1 MRQILITYCIVFG
14 CLALLKPSTALAQEK
29 EGVNF
34 ETKLSKSKLG
44 INERLRVD
52 FSMNKDGDNFNPPD
66 FKGFRVVMG
75 PSQSISSS
83 WINGVRSYSK
93 TYSYTLA
100 PTARGK
106 FVIKQATIVIDG
118 KTYKSLPKEVEVTA
132 AVDKPSDQMTV
143 DDIADENLHLVAEVS
158 KTKPYLNEAISVV
171 YKLYVSPTINVSN
184 FRPLDNPKYNNFWS
198 QEISFTKYNV
208 QNGTY
213 KGQAYRYVILKKV
226 VLYPQKEGQLE
237 IEPLSLDVT
246 LDVPTNRRD
255 FFGGRIYTQTNKT
268 VSAGKRTINVKPLP
282 ENGRPVDF
290 SGAVGEFDFSVSA
303 SKTELKATESLQ
315 AVVEVQ
321 GKGNL
326 KLFQLP
332 EPNLPGSLE
341 VYEPEFDVN
350 VRTSLSGM
358 QGKVSNNYTI
368 VPSFRGKYPIP
379 SISFSYFNP
388 KTAQYHTL
396 SSDEIMIN
404 VLEGPTSGSIAATS
418 PASGNKQNVVSSG
431 MQFNFLKLKPNLT
444 SISKPYFF
452 ASTRFYAWLIS
463 PLLLIP
469 LVILLGKKQEAIASD
484 EAGNKIK
491 RANKLARKYLY
502 TAKKNLGNKDDF
514 YIALEK
520 ALHNYLKAKLKIET
534 TDFSKEKITSLLAE
548 KNVTEKTTDGFIGL
562 LHNCEVARYSPF
574 SEVQMQQDYNKAS
587 EVISALDKRL

>member
-1 MRQILITYCIVFG
+1 MRSVFLTYSLIIG
-14 CLALLKPSTALAQEK
+14 CLAMLVPGHALSQEK
-29 EGVNF
+29 EGVTF
-34 ETKLSKSKLG
+34 ETKLSKPKLG

-52 FSMNKDGDNFNPPD
+52 FTMNKDGDNFNPPD
-66 FKGFRVVMG
+66 FNGFRVVMG

-100 PTARGK
+100 PTARGR

-158 KTKPYLNEAISVV
+158 KTAPYLNEAISVV
-171 YKLYVSPTINVSN
+171 YKLYVSPSINVSN

-226 VLYPQKEGQLE
+226 VLYPQKEGKLE

-282 ENGRPVDF
+282 DQGKPLDF

-303 SKTELKATESLQ
+303 SKTELKASESLQ
-315 AVVEVQ
+315 AIVEVK

-341 VYEPEFDVN
+341 VYEPEFDVD

-358 QGKVSNNYTI
+358 QGKVRNNYTI
-368 VPSFRGKYPIP
+368 VPSYRGKYPIP
-379 SISFSYFNP
+379 TISFSYFNP
-388 KTAQYHTL
+388 RTSTYHTL
-396 SSDEIMIN
+396 SSDEITIN
-404 VLEGPTSGSIAATS
+404 VLEGPTSGAVAGTPAAT
-418 PASGNKQNVVSSG
+418 GNKQSIISSG
-431 MQFNFLKLKPNLT
+431 MQFNFIKLKPNLT
-444 SISKPYFF
+444 TISQPHFF
-452 ASTRFYAWLIS
+452 ASPRFYAWLIS

-469 LVILLGKKQEAIASD
+469 LAILLGKKQEAIASD
-484 EAGNKIK
+484 EAGNRIK
-491 RANKLARKYLY
+491 RANRLARKYLS
-502 TAKKNLGNKDDF
+502 TAKKNLGEKDAF

-548 KNVTEKTTDGFIGL
+548 KNVSEETTNGFIEL
-562 LHNCEVARYSPF
+562 LHNCEMARYSPF
-574 SEVQMQQDYNKAS
+574 SEVQMQQDYKKAI
-587 EVISALDKRL
+587 EVISSLDKRL

>member
-1 MRQILITYCIVFG
+1 MRRILYSYGIVFFFFG
-14 CLALLKPSTALAQEK
+14 LLTSTTAEAQEK
-29 EGVNF
+29 EGVTF
-34 ETKLSKSKLG
+34 EAKLSKSKLG

-52 FSMNKDGDNFNPPD
+52 FTMNKDGDNFNPPD
-66 FKGFRVVMG
+66 FEGFRVVMG

-100 PTARGK
+100 PTARGS
-106 FVIKQATIVIDG
+106 FSIKQATIVIDG
-118 KTYKSLPKEVEVTA
+118 KIYKSLPKDVVVTA

-158 KTKPYLNEAISVV
+158 KTTPYLNEAVSVV

-198 QEISFTKYNV
+198 QEIPFSKYNV

-213 KGQAYRYVILKKV
+213 KGQAYRFVILKKV
-226 VLYPQKEGQLE
+226 VLYPQKSGQLE

-282 ENGRPVDF
+282 EQGKPADF
-290 SGAVGEFDFSVSA
+290 SGAVGEFDFVVSA

-315 AVVEVQ
+315 AVVEVK

-332 EPNLPGSLE
+332 EPNLPASLE
-341 VYEPEFDVN
+341 VYEPEFNVD
-350 VRTSLSGM
+350 VRTALSGM

-368 VPSFRGKYPIP
+368 VPSYRGKYPIP
-379 SISFSYFNP
+379 RISFSYFNP
-388 KTAQYHTL
+388 KTSKYHTL
-396 SSDEIMIN
+396 ASEEIMIN
-404 VLEGPTSGSIAATS
+404 VLDGPSAGAITATPSPSGS
-418 PASGNKQNVVSSG
+418 KQSVVSTG
-431 MQFNFLKLKPNLT
+431 AQFNFIKLTPNLST
-444 SISKPYFF
+444 IGSQYFF
-452 ASTRFYAWLIS
+452 ASPRFYAWLIS

-469 LVILLGKKQEAIASD
+469 LVIVLGKRREAIASD
-484 EAGNKIK
+484 EIGNRIK
-491 RANKLARKYLY
+491 RANKLARKYLS
-502 TAKKNLGNKDDF
+502 TAKRNLGSKEDF

-534 TDFSKEKITSLLAE
+534 SEFSKEKIANLLEE
-548 KNVTEKTTDGFIGL
+548 KKISEKTTQGFIEL
-562 LHNCEVARYSPF
+562 LQNCEMARYSPF

-587 EVISALDKRL
+587 EVISSIDKRL

>member
-1 MRQILITYCIVFG
+1 MRSLLTTYSIIIACLVF
-14 CLALLKPSTALAQEK
+14 LPSGQALAQEK
-29 EGVNF
+29 EGVTF
-34 ETKLSKSKLG
+34 EAKLSKSRLG

-52 FSMNKDGDNFNPPD
+52 FTMNKDGDDFNPPD
-66 FKGFRVVMG
+66 FEGFRVVMG

-100 PTARGK
+100 PSARGK
-106 FVIKQATIVIDG
+106 FTIKQATIVIDG
-118 KTYKSLPKEVEVTA
+118 KTYKSLAKEVEVTA

-158 KTKPYLNEAISVV
+158 KTTPYLNEAISVV

-198 QEISFTKYNV
+198 QDIPFSKYNV

-213 KGQAYRYVILKKV
+213 KGQAYRYVVLKKV
-226 VLYPQKEGQLE
+226 VLYPQKAGSLE

-255 FFGGRIYTQTNKT
+255 FFGGPIYTQTNKT
-268 VSAGKRTINVKPLP
+268 VSAGRRTINVKSLP
-282 ENGRPVDF
+282 AEGRPADF
-290 SGAVGEFDFSVSA
+290 SGAVGEFDFMVSA

-315 AVVEVQ
+315 AVVEVK

-332 EPNLPGSLE
+332 EPNLPASLE

-350 VRTSLSGM
+350 VRTSLNGM

-388 KTAQYHTL
+388 RTGTYKTLT
-396 SSDEIMIN
+396 SDEIMIN
-404 VLEGPTSGSIAATS
+404 VLDGPTSSGIVSA
-418 PASGNKQNVVSSG
+418 PNASTKQSVISSG
-431 MQFNFLKLKPNLT
+431 MQFNFIKLKPNL
-444 SISKPYFF
+444 SAIDNRYFF
-452 ASTRFYAWLIS
+452 TSPGFYAWLFS
-463 PLLLIP
+463 PILLIP
-469 LVILLGKKQEAIASD
+469 LVILLGRRREAIASD

-491 RANKLARKYLY
+491 RANKLARKYLS
-502 TAKKNLGNKDDF
+502 TAKKNLGHKDDF

-534 TDFSKEKITSLLAE
+534 SEFSKEKIAGLL
-548 KNVTEKTTDGFIGL
+548 TEKQINENTIEGFISL
-562 LHNCEVARYSPF
+562 LHNCEMARYSPF
-574 SEVQMQQDYNKAS
+574 SDVQMQEDYKKA
-587 EVISALDKRL
+587 VAVVSAIDKRL

>member
-1 MRQILITYCIVFG
+1 MISYGMLFSAVVF
-14 CLALLKPSTALAQEK
+14 LLPGLLLAQEK
-29 EGVNF
+29 EGVTF

-52 FSMNKDGDNFNPPD
+52 FSMNKDGDDFNPPD
-66 FKGFRVVMG
+66 FEGFRVVMG

-100 PTARGK
+100 PTARGN
-106 FVIKQATIVIDG
+106 FTIKQATIVIDG
-118 KTYKSLPKEVEVTA
+118 KTYKSLPKQVEVTA

-158 KTKPYLNEAISVV
+158 KTNPYLNEAISVV
-171 YKLYVSPTINVSN
+171 YKLYVSPSIHVSN
-184 FRPLDNPKYNNFWS
+184 FRPMDNPKYNNFWS
-198 QEISFTKYNV
+198 QDIQFSKYNV

-226 VLYPQKEGQLE
+226 VLYPQKAGKLE

-282 ENGRPVDF
+282 SAGRPADF
-290 SGAVGEFDFSVSA
+290 SGAVGEFDFFVSA
-303 SKTELKATESLQ
+303 SKTELKAAESLQ
-315 AVVEVQ
+315 AVVEVK

-341 VYEPEFDVN
+341 VYEPEFDVD
-350 VRTSLSGM
+350 VRTSLTGM

-388 KTAQYHTL
+388 RTGKYRTL
-396 SSDEIMIN
+396 TSEEILIN
-404 VLEGPTSGSIAATS
+404 VLEGPSAGGIVTS
-418 PASGNKQNVVSSG
+418 PNITGNKQSVVSSG
-431 MQFNFLKLKPNLT
+431 MQFNFIKLNPNLT
-444 SISKPYFF
+444 QIGSQYFF
-452 ASTRFYAWLIS
+452 SSPRFYAWLIS

-469 LVILLGKKQEAIASD
+469 LVILLGKKREAIASD
-484 EAGNKIK
+484 EIGNRIK
-491 RANKLARKYLY
+491 RANKLARKYLS
-502 TAKKNLGNKDDF
+502 TAKRTLGNKEDF

-534 TDFSKEKITSLLAE
+534 SEFSKEKIASLL
-548 KNVTEKTTDGFIGL
+548 TDKEIREETIQGFIGL
-562 LHNCEVARYSPF
+562 LQNCEMARYSPF
-574 SEVQMQQDYNKAS
+574 SEVQMQQDYKKAS
-587 EVISALDKRL
+587 EVISSIDKRL